1 MSQEALLIIE
11 KASHRFR
18 YYDMET
24 KGVLKEIPL
33 PDFPHEFVVTPD
45 EKYAYIGCY
54 GVINSGS
61 TEQGN
66 CQVWVLDTASG
77 EIINKITVQ
86 DSEHGPMYR
95 PHGIERDEKGG
106 LYALSESGD
115 RLFYK
120 ADPTT
125 GDSFDY
131 SVPTGGTKG
140 HLFALTRDG
149 KRAFVSNL
157 VSGDV
162 TAINPHDASVKP
174 VAVETG
180 VKPEGRCL
188 SPDEKTLFI
197 TNRGDDTIS
206 VLDVATMKLKFSF
219 DTPEDPTRVFYD
231 TKRDRLMVIN
241 YVGKTMS
248 IYEPSDGTLVHTF
261 DFDHHP
267 TALSF
272 MNNGDWV
279 IVPFMDEKIRIYD
292 LQTNQQIDEM
302 DAGVEP
308 DVTYI
313 MDKSKLTFL

>member
-1 MSQEALLIIE
+1 MSQEVLMIIE

-24 KGVLKEIPL
+24 KAVLKEIKM
-33 PDFPHEFVVTPD
+33 PDFPHEFAITLD

-61 TEQGN
+61 TEQGD
-66 CQVWVLDTASG
+66 CQIWVLDIPTG
-77 EIINKITVQ
+77 EIINKIIVQ
-86 DSEHGPMYR
+86 DAEHGPMYR
-95 PHGIERDEKGG
+95 PHGIERDEKGA

-120 ADPTT
+120 ADPTS

-157 VSGDV
+157 TSGDV
-162 TAINPHDASVKP
+162 TAINPHEALEKP
-174 VAVETG
+174 VILETG

-197 TNRGDDTIS
+197 TNRGDNTIS
-206 VLDVATMKLKFSF
+206 VIDVATMALKSTL
-219 DTPEDPTRVFYD
+219 DTGEDPVRVYYD
-231 TKRDRLMVIN
+231 VKRDRIIAIN
-241 YVGKTMS
+241 FAGKSMS
-248 IYEPSDGTLVHTF
+248 IYQVSDGTLVQIVEF
-261 DFDHHP
+261 DQNP
-267 TALSF
+267 AGLTF
-272 MNNGDWV
+272 MNNGDWCM
-279 IVPFMDEKIRIYD
+279 IPFMDQKIRMYD
-292 LQTNQQIDEM
+292 LQTYQQVDEM
-302 DAGVEP
+302 QSGLEP
-308 DVTYI
+308 DGIYVI
-313 MDKSKLTFL
+313 AKDKLAFV

>member
-1 MSQEALLIIE
+1 MKQEVLLIIE

-18 YYDMET
+18 YYDMQT
-24 KGVLKEIPL
+24 KAVLKEIKL

-66 CQVWVLDTASG
+66 CEVRVLDIAKG
-77 EIINKITVQ
+77 EIINTIMVK
-86 DSEHGPMYR
+86 DDHHGPMYR
-95 PHGIERDEKGG
+95 PHGIERDEKGS
-106 LYALSESGD
+106 LYALSESGN

-120 ADPTT
+120 ANPIH
-125 GDSFDY
+125 GNRFDY
-131 SVPTGGTKG
+131 SVPTGGEKG

-157 VSGDV
+157 ISGDV
-162 TAINPHDASVKP
+162 TAINPHNADEKP

-180 VKPEGRCL
+180 IKPEGRCL

-206 VLDVATMKLKFSF
+206 VIDVVTMKLKFSF
-219 DTPEDPTRVFYD
+219 DTPQDPTRIFYD
-231 TKRDRLMVIN
+231 EKRHRLMVIN
-241 YVGKTMS
+241 YIGKTMS
-248 IYEPSDGTLVHTF
+248 IYEPSDGSLIYTF
-261 DFDHHP
+261 KFTSNP

-279 IVPFMDEKIRIYD
+279 IVPFMDQSIKIYD
-292 LQTNQQIDEM
+292 IESHQQVDEM
-302 DAGVEP
+302 ASGEEP

-313 MDKSKLTFL
+313 IDKDKLVF